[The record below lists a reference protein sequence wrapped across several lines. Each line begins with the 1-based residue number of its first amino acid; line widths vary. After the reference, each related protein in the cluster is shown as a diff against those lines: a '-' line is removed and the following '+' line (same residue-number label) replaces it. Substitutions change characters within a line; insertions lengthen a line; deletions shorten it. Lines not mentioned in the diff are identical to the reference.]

1 LDHLVK
7 TLSKTEFAAYIAR
20 QLNHFFP
27 DETVAPSAIE
37 PAVSDAVDRMGYCI
51 SRQRGKYFAEGRFD
65 HQHTDQYAMFL
76 YFVGN
81 SLFRRKDD
89 LALAAKLYAL
99 NKALHSID
107 AYYEV
112 ELPDVF
118 LFSHPLGTIL
128 GRARYSNYF
137 VVYQHCTVGSN
148 LDGTYPTLGEGVAMY
163 GGSAIIGDCT
173 IGANTAL
180 SFGTVVM
187 EENVSADSIVF
198 GRSPALVVK
207 PSRRNVIED
216 RFKP

>member
-1 LDHLVK
+1 MKRLGK
-7 TLSKTEFAAYIAR
+7 SEFAAYLAR
-20 QLNHFFP
+20 QLGHFFP
-27 DETVAPSAIE
+27 DENVAPSALE
-37 PAVSDAVDRMGYCI
+37 PAVGEALERMAYCI
-51 SRQRGKYFAEGRFD
+51 ARQRGKYFAEGRFD
-65 HQHTDQYAMFL
+65 HLHTDQYAMFL

-81 SLFRRKDD
+81 SLFRRRDD

-107 AYYEV
+107 AFYEV

-163 GGSAIIGDCT
+163 GGSAIIGDCI

-180 SFGTVVM
+180 SYGAVVM
-187 EENVSADSIVF
+187 EENVPANSVVF
-198 GRSPALVVK
+198 GRSPSLVVK
-207 PSRRNVIED
+207 PARRNVIEA

>member
-1 LDHLVK
+1 VK
-7 TLSKTEFAAYIAR
+7 TLSNSELAAYIAR
-20 QLNHFFP
+20 QLGHFFP
-27 DETVAPSAIE
+27 DENVAPTALE
-37 PAVSDAVDRMGYCI
+37 PAVGDALDRMGYCI
-51 SRQRGKYFAEGRFD
+51 ARLRGKYFADGRFD
-65 HQHTDQYAMFL
+65 HLHTDQYAMFL
-76 YFVGN
+76 YFVGRA
-81 SLFRRKDD
+81 LFVRKDD
-89 LALAAKLYAL
+89 PALAAKLYAL

-107 AYYEV
+107 AYFEV

-148 LDGTYPTLGEGVAMY
+148 LDGIYPTLGEGVEMY

-187 EENVSADSIVF
+187 EENVPANSVVF

-207 PSRRNVIED
+207 PSRRNVTEE

>member
-1 LDHLVK
+1 MK
-7 TLSKTEFAAYIAR
+7 PLSKSEFAAYIAR
-20 QLNHFFP
+20 QLGHFFP
-27 DETVAPSAIE
+27 DEAVTPAALE
-37 PAVSDAVDRMGYCI
+37 PAVGDALDRMGYCI
-51 SRQRGKYFAEGRFD
+51 ARQRGKYFADGRFD
-65 HQHTDQYAMFL
+65 HLHTDQYAMFL
-76 YFVGN
+76 YFVGRA
-81 SLFRRKDD
+81 LFVRRDD
-89 LALAAKLYAL
+89 PTLAAKLYAL
-99 NKALHSID
+99 NKALHSLD
-107 AYYEV
+107 AFYEV

-180 SFGTVVM
+180 SYDTVIM
-187 EENVSADSIVF
+187 EENVPADSVVF
-198 GRSPALVVK
+198 GRSPALIVK

>member
-1 LDHLVK
+1 MK
-7 TLSKTEFAAYIAR
+7 QLSKSELAAYIAR
-20 QLNHFFP
+20 QLNHLFP
-27 DETVAPSAIE
+27 DETVASGALE
-37 PAVSDAVDRMGYCI
+37 PVVSDAVDRMGYCI
-51 SRQRGKYFAEGRFD
+51 ARLRGKYFAEGRFD
-65 HQHTDQYAMFL
+65 HLHTDQYAMFL

-81 SLFRRKDD
+81 SLFRRRDD

-107 AYYEV
+107 AFYEV

-148 LDGTYPTLGEGVAMY
+148 LDGIYPTLGEGVAMY
-163 GGSAIIGDCT
+163 GGSAIVGKCSV
-173 IGANTAL
+173 GANTAL

-187 EENVSADSIVF
+187 EEDVPADSVVF
-198 GRSPALVVK
+198 GRSPSLVVK

>member
-1 LDHLVK
+1 MK
-7 TLSKTEFAAYIAR
+7 TLSKSEFAAYIAR
-20 QLNHFFP
+20 QLGHFFP
-27 DETVAPSAIE
+27 DGEVAPAALE
-37 PAVSDAVDRMGYCI
+37 PAVGDALDRMGYCI
-51 SRQRGKYFAEGRFD
+51 ARQRGKYFTDGRFD
-65 HQHTDQYAMFL
+65 HLHTDQYAMFL
-76 YFVGN
+76 YFVGRA
-81 SLFRRKDD
+81 LFVRKDD
-89 LALAAKLYAL
+89 PALAAKLYAL

-107 AYYEV
+107 AFYEV

-173 IGANTAL
+173 IGANAAL
-180 SFGTVVM
+180 SFGTVIM
-187 EENVSADSIVF
+187 EENVPANSVVF
-198 GRSPALVVK
+198 GRSPALIVK
-207 PSRRNVIED
+207 PARRSVIED

>member
-1 LDHLVK
+1 VK
-7 TLSKTEFAAYIAR
+7 TLSKSEFAGYIAR
-20 QLNHFFP
+20 QLSHFFP
-27 DETVAPSAIE
+27 DENVAPAALE
-37 PAVSDAVDRMGYCI
+37 PAVGAALDRMGYCI
-51 SRQRGKYFAEGRFD
+51 ARQRGKYFEQGRFD
-65 HQHTDQYAMFL
+65 HLHTDQYAMFL
-76 YFVGN
+76 YFVGRA
-81 SLFRRKDD
+81 LFLRKDD
-89 LALAAKLYAL
+89 PALTAKVYAL

-107 AYYEV
+107 AFYEV

-148 LDGTYPTLGEGVAMY
+148 LDGTYPTIGEGVEMY

-173 IGANTAL
+173 VGGNTAL

-187 EENVSADSIVF
+187 DENVPANSVVF
-198 GRSPALVVK
+198 GRSPALILK
-207 PSRRNVIED
+207 PSRRNVIEE

>member
-1 LDHLVK
+1 MK
-7 TLSKTEFAAYIAR
+7 TLSKTDFSTYIAR
-20 QLNHFFP
+20 QLGHFFP
-27 DETVAPSAIE
+27 DETVAPAALE
-37 PAVSDAVDRMGYCI
+37 PAVGEALDRMGYCLA
-51 SRQRGKYFAEGRFD
+51 RLRGKYFEQGRFD
-65 HQHTDQYAMFL
+65 HLHTDQYAMFL
-76 YFVGN
+76 YFVGRA
-81 SLFRRKDD
+81 LFVRRDD
-89 LALAAKLYAL
+89 PTLAAKLYAL
-99 NKALHSID
+99 NKALHSLD
-107 AYYEV
+107 AFYEV

-180 SFGTVVM
+180 SYGTVIM
-187 EENVSADSIVF
+187 EENVPGNSVVF
-198 GRSPALVVK
+198 GRSPSLIVK